1 MPRIQGWERAL
12 SAAVEAARHRPFQ
25 RGVFDCC
32 IWPADVVLA
41 MAGIDGAA
49 AFRGRYTTRTGAIRA
64 LAEFSGGG
72 GLLEVMRKLAS
83 QHGWSEIKPLLA
95 RRGDV
100 CLTSN
105 DEGLSLAICI
115 GAHAVTPVRSGG
127 LEFIPLKRLSLAWR
141 IV

>member
-1 MPRIQGWERAL
+1 MQEDD
-12 SAAVEAARHRPFQ
+12 AV
-25 RGVFDCC
+25 G
-32 IWPADVVLA
+32 LLKA
-41 MAGIDGAA
+41 MARDK
-49 AFRGRYTTRTGAIRA
+49 
-64 LAEFSGGG
+64 
-72 GLLEVMRKLAS
+72 VMV
-83 QHGWSEIKPLLA
+83 EI
-95 RRGDV
+95 